1 MLVVL
6 HILEC
11 SLLFVKGFSLIPIK
25 KERRITLIIEKIE
38 SLCKK
43 KGISISRLEKEVGLG
58 NATIRGWEFSSPKVE
73 NLVKVADYF
82 GVTVDDLLT
91 DQKEESA

>member
-1 MLVVL
+1 M
-6 HILEC
+6 
-11 SLLFVKGFSLIPIK
+11 
-25 KERRITLIIEKIE
+25 IIEKIE

-58 NATIRGWEFSSPKVE
+58 NATVRGWENSSPKVE

-91 DQKEESA
+91 DQ